1 MAKSKCR
8 LPDQFD
14 GQTSATRFF
23 TRYELAC
30 TLNKW
35 ETDAEKVGQLF
46 PLLSDKVFDFVTG
59 LSEDDKK
66 VYNTVKK
73 KVLAE
78 YEDIELEETYAEQFF
93 KLTLKKE
100 EDLGTFMAELKRLV
114 VKGYPTFSEADR
126 AKLVMN
132 QFLKSLS
139 SGARSHIMLQPK
151 EETIT
156 MASCDEML
164 SKARLMHQIE
174 RTPSSSEGPRV
185 AAVEA
190 EGTNPQMDKV
200 LAALE
205 DLTKLVGESMAAPV
219 SGARVQDARQAQFSR
234 SPQSRTAQFRG
245 NCFKCGDKGHMARNC
260 TRTGNKSRSVCGV
273 CGNTGHEDRDCM
285 LNRRSQKSCG
295 ICGNPGHDSKDCAMR
310 GRRWPLNY

>member
-23 TRYELAC
+23 TRFELAC

-66 VYNTVKK
+66 VYATVKK

-78 YEDIELEETYAEQFF
+78 YEDVELEETYAEQFS
-93 KLTLKKE
+93 KLRLGKE
-100 EDLGTFMAELKRLV
+100 DDLGTFMAELKRLV
-114 VKGYPTFSEADR
+114 AKGYPTFSEADR

-200 LAALE
+200 LSALE
-205 DLTKLVGESMAAPV
+205 DLTKLVGESIAAPAV
-219 SGARVQDARQAQFSR
+219 ARVQDARQGQFSR
-234 SPQSRTAQFRG
+234 SPQNRTAQFRG

-260 TRTGNKSRSVCGV
+260 TRAVNKSRSVCGV